1 MQSLIF
7 IKLGG
12 SLITDKRKDRTYRRN
27 IVESIGHELNTIS
40 QTRPDLRMLL
50 GHGSGSFGHMI
61 AKQHNTI
68 NGVHSPE
75 QWRGFAQV
83 GVVASELNQLVANT
97 LIKTKIPVWRIQPS
111 ASAVAENGIL
121 QSMSLTAIATA
132 LEQGLVP
139 LVYGDIAIDTARG
152 GTIISTETIFFYL
165 AQHFPVNQIVLLGE
179 VDGVYDATGQVIP
192 VITPANFDNIKQ
204 ALQGA
209 SGVDV
214 TGGMYTKVADMLHLA
229 ETVPGLNIRI
239 VNGTE
244 PSILRQILIE
254 EKAVGTSIRGM

>member
-1 MQSLIF
+1 MTPLIF

-12 SLITDKRKDRTYRRN
+12 SLITDKRNERTYRRE
-27 IVESIGHELNTIS
+27 IVESIGYELHTILK
-40 QTRPDLRMLL
+40 TRPDMRILL
-50 GHGSGSFGHMI
+50 GHGSGSFGHII

-68 NGVHSPE
+68 NGVQSPE

-97 LIKTKIPVWRIQPS
+97 LSQIGVPVWRIQPS
-111 ASAVAENGIL
+111 ASAVAQNGTL
-121 QSMSLTAIATA
+121 ESMSLTSISTAI
-132 LEQGLVP
+132 EQGLVP
-139 LVYGDIAIDTARG
+139 LVYGDVAVDRVRG

-165 AQHFPVNQIVLLGE
+165 ARHFPVSQILLLGE

-192 VITPANFDNIKQ
+192 IITSANFDNIKQ

-229 ETVPGLNIRI
+229 KTVAGLNIRI
-239 VNGTE
+239 VNGTV
-244 PSILRQILIE
+244 PSILRKTLLE
-254 EKAVGTSIRGM
+254 ETSVGTSIRES